1 MDNKLLYRGIQGCY
15 FVLGM
20 CALEVF
26 TPLNQLMQLS
36 PMPLTGPPLYDNNVV
51 QEGSA
56 GGLHDVL
63 LEAVSLVGFRT
74 MLCVVMCLDTVV
86 VALAEKGIRSVLDT

>member
-1 MDNKLLYRGIQGCY
+1 MDNNFLYRGIQGCY
-15 FVLGM
+15 FVLGV

-26 TPLNQLMQLS
+26 KPLNQLMQLS
-36 PMPLTGPPLYDNNVV
+36 PMPSTGPPLYDDDVV

-63 LEAVSLVGFRT
+63 LEAVSLVGFCT
-74 MLCVVMCLDTVV
+74 MLCVVMCLDTIV
-86 VALAEKGIRSVLDT
+86 VALAENGIRSVLDT